1 MPIKSCIVSTGGG
14 IVERNDNWSM
24 MSHAII
30 IWLHGDTPLLARRV
44 VADGRASRPLL
55 KDDPQACTH
64 TSLHLSFGDV
74 ICQHSRT
81 CCRIH
86 HAVSS

>member
-55 KDDPQACTH
+55 KDDPQASTLDGAWIH
-64 TSLHLSFGDV
+64 WVLLHRDRKGV
-74 ICQHSRT
+74 G
-81 CCRIH
+81 CR
-86 HAVSS
+86 V